1 LKSLILSS
9 LYNFTSGYKVILDC
23 LLNDCFSDHILNK
36 KSYAEVDEEYEK
48 YFEDLPPYKDCLELI
63 LSPPCNGLNE
73 GNFFYRLAPSKN
85 RIIFTM
91 WESTRIYDIFI
102 EIANQQRAIIV
113 PNQWNKDN
121 FTHQGVT
128 VPIHVVPLFV
138 DDYFNYSE
146 PKDKDY
152 FVFGTA
158 NGDERKRI
166 EDVCKCFIKAF
177 PKQKNVKLNVKVSSL
192 DDTQCKFTDS
202 RINFIKKDYSLE
214 SLKEWYCCNDVFVSC
229 VAAEGWGLMQ
239 HESMACGRP
248 VIAANYAGLSEF
260 MTKDNSFPVD
270 FSEVPSKGYWKNPG
284 GKWSKYDEEHMI
296 ETMRYCYNNPEKVKR
311 KGVLASSDALKLSKL
326 NFIKNIRKTISI
338 YQ

>member
-1 LKSLILSS
+1 MKNLTLSS
-9 LYNFTSGYKVILDC
+9 LYNFTSGYKVILNC
-23 LLNDCFSDHILNK
+23 LLNDCFNDHILNK
-36 KSYAEVDEEYEK
+36 KTYAEVGEEYEK

-73 GNFFYRLAPSKN
+73 GNFFYRLTPNKN

-102 EIANQQRAIIV
+102 EIANQQKALIV
-113 PNQWNKDN
+113 PSQWNKSN
-121 FTHQGVT
+121 FEYQGVT
-128 VPIHVVPLFV
+128 VPIYVVPLFV

-202 RINFIKKDYSLE
+202 RINFIKKDYSLK

-239 HESMACGRP
+239 RESMACGRP

-311 KGVLASSDALKLSKL
+311 KGVLASSDALRLSKL